1 MAMHI
6 VSHLIHTGSKKYRN
20 CIPIV
25 PTIKKKKNHECLM
38 FLTK

>member
-6 VSHLIHTGSKKYRN
+6 MPHLIHTGSKKYGN

-25 PTIKKKKNHECLM
+25 PTIKKKK
-38 FLTK
+38 KS